1 MSGIEFSGS
10 AHDSFI
16 AFCMM
21 QSAGLEDD
29 TPPEPE
35 VRDTVENRMLL
46 TARLTARREALRP
59 RCPHGVLRAT
69 AQFGDEGFA
78 GPVGECECCR
88 SRFGWLGV
96 APDPMRCPAC

>member
-10 AHDSFI
+10 AHDSLI
-16 AFCMM
+16 AFCIM
-21 QSAGLEDD
+21 QEAGLAEGDSAD
-29 TPPEPE
+29 HDSFMP
-35 VRDTVENRMLL
+35 LYL
-46 TARLTARREALRP
+46 AARRAALRP

-96 APDPMRCPAC
+96 APDPMRCPDCRQGA